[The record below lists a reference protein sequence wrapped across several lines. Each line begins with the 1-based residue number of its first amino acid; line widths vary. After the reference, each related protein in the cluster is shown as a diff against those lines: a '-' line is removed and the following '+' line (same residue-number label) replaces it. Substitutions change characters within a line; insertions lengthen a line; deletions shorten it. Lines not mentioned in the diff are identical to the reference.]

1 MAERA
6 AGPDGAATGRGR
18 EPDHEHEQRGG
29 LERVML
35 LRTFPAFAELA
46 PGHLAALAELAVER
60 SFPAGSE
67 IHPEGL
73 PVREVHYVLTGE
85 VAIRRRGQEVR
96 RLGPRSVIGGLA
108 ALARLRDG
116 YQVITTADTTTFS
129 FTHEDQV
136 DVFEDNFEMMTG
148 VLRGVAGAYI
158 DDRRRAGTAAGF
170 EGEPDPGVMPA
181 QPLGLVGKLAVLR
194 RTTPFDLAEIEALA
208 ELARDSPERRHP
220 AGTTLWRTGDP
231 AGHSLLVV
239 AGVIEGHVP
248 ENGQRFRL
256 GARSIAGGLDSLA
269 ERPRWFDATAASELA
284 VLEVGH
290 AALLDVLEDHT
301 GMAMD
306 VLRAMAGGVL
316 ALRERKAAG
325 QAP

>member
-1 MAERA
+1 MAERGAEPGRA
-6 AGPDGAATGRGR
+6 AAGRGR
-18 EPDHEHEQRGG
+18 ASDREHEPRGG

-46 PGHLAALAELAVER
+46 PSHLAALAELAVER

-67 IHPEGL
+67 IHQEGL

-85 VAIRRRGQEVR
+85 VEIRRRGHEVR

-108 ALARLRDG
+108 ALARLREG
-116 YQVITTADTTTFS
+116 YQVVAATDTTTFS

-136 DVFEDNFEMMTG
+136 DVFEDDFEMMTG

-158 DDRRRAGTAAGF
+158 DARRDAGDAAGF
-170 EGEPDPGVMPA
+170 ESEPDPGVMP
-181 QPLGLVGKLAVLR
+181 QYPLGLVGKLAVLR

-208 ELARDSPERRHP
+208 ELARDSPERRYP
-220 AGTTLWRTGDP
+220 AGSVLWTAGDP
-231 AGHSLLVV
+231 SSHSLLVV
-239 AGVIEGHVP
+239 AGVIEGRVR
-248 ENGQRFRL
+248 ETGQRFRL

-269 ERPRWFDATAASELA
+269 ERPRWFDATAAADLA

-290 AALLDVLEDHT
+290 AALLDLLEDHT

-316 ALRERKAAG
+316 ALRERKANG

>member
-1 MAERA
+1 LPDLER
-6 AGPDGAATGRGR
+6 
-18 EPDHEHEQRGG
+18 EQRGG

-46 PGHLAALAELAVER
+46 PSHLAVLAELALER

-73 PVREVHYVLTGE
+73 PVREVHYVLSGE
-85 VAIRRRGQEVR
+85 VEIRRRGHLVK

-116 YQVITTADTTTFS
+116 YQVVAATDATTFS
-129 FTHEDQV
+129 FSHEDQV
-136 DVFEDNFEMMTG
+136 DVFEDNFEIMTG

-158 DDRRRAGTAAGF
+158 EERREAGAMAGF
-170 EGEPDPGVMPA
+170 EDEEPDPGPLPQQA
-181 QPLGLVGKLAVLR
+181 LGLVGKLAVLR
-194 RTTPFDLAEIEALA
+194 RTTPFDLAEVEALA
-208 ELARDSPERRHP
+208 ELARDSPERRYP
-220 AGTTLWRTGDP
+220 SGATLWQTGDP
-231 AGHSLLVV
+231 SGASLLVV
-239 AGVIEGHVP
+239 AGVIEGRVP
-248 ENGQRFRL
+248 GADQRFRL
-256 GARSIAGGLDSLA
+256 GPGSIAGGLDSLA
-269 ERPRWFDATAASELA
+269 GRPRWFDAVAASEL
-284 VLEVGH
+284 VGLEVGL

-306 VLRAMAGGVL
+306 VLRAMASGVL
-316 ALRERKAAG
+316 ALRERTPAG